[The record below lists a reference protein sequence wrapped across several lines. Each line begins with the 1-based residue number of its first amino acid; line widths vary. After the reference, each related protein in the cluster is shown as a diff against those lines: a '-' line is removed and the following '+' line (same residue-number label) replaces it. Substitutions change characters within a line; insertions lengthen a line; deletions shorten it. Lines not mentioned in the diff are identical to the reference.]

1 MEKNITVVLPCLNE
15 EKTISYCVEQA
26 LIGIS
31 NSKFEGQ
38 VLVADNGST
47 DNSVSLAKQAGA
59 KVVSIKKKGYGAALN
74 GGIKASRSKYIIMG
88 DSDSTYNFLDIPLFI
103 KKLEEGYDLVVGNRF
118 KGGIEKKAMPFLN
131 KYLGNPLLSFIA
143 KKLFNSNIGDFHCG
157 LRGFTNEAYKK
168 MDLKSD
174 GMEFATEMI
183 AKSSL
188 LNLKISEVPT
198 TLSVSISQRKP
209 HLRPLRDGFRHLKL
223 MLTYSFLKVSNLS
236 INLGLFVIGT
246 AYVLAV
252 AFTPYSVGEVTF
264 SFGFLKS
271 LENLVLIFLIFKS
284 MFKLTKD
291 LFPDFMSIKHKT
303 DKNNG
308 VWWFIFGLILYVAD
322 FLYWKQFNFGEIDE
336 NINLKLIS
344 VASISIVYG
353 IFELFRS
360 VVTTTINY
368 FKIDD

>member
-31 NSKFEGQ
+31 NTKFEGQ

-47 DNSVSLAKQAGA
+47 DNSASLAKQAGA
-59 KVVSIKKKGYGAALN
+59 KVVSINKKGYGAALN

-131 KYLGNPLLSFIA
+131 KYLGNPFLSFIA

-157 LRGFTNEAYKK
+157 LRGFTNTAYKK

-188 LNLKISEVPT
+188 LNLKITEVPT
-198 TLSVSISQRKP
+198 TLSVSISERKP
-209 HLRPLRDGFRHLKL
+209 HLRPFRDGIRHLKL
-223 MLTYSFLKVSNLS
+223 MLTYSFLKVSNFS
-236 INLGLFVIGT
+236 INLGLFITGI
-246 AYVLAV
+246 AYTLAIV
-252 AFTPYSVGEVTF
+252 FTPYTIGEVTF
-264 SFGFLKS
+264 SFGILKS

-284 MFKLTKD
+284 MLMVTKD
-291 LFPDFMSIKHKT
+291 LFPDYMNIENKGN
-303 DKNNG
+303 KNNG
-308 VWWFIFGLILYVAD
+308 VLWFSFGVILYVAD
-322 FLYWKQFNFGEIDE
+322 FIYWQQLNFGQIDE
-336 NINLKLIS
+336 NINLKIIS
-344 VASISIVYG
+344 LASVSIVFG
-353 IFELFRS
+353 IFELFRL
-360 VVTTTINY
+360 VVITILNY
-368 FKIDD
+368 FKVND